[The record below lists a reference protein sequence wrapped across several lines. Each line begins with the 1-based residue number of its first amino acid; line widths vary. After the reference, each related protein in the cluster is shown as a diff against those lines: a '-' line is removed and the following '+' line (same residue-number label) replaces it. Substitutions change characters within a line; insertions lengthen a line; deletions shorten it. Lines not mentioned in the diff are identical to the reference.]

1 MQELT
6 NKWRRVMVDNDRMI
20 IHLGCG
26 DKRGKKKCLFLDR
39 DGVIIKERHYIKNK
53 MDVEIE
59 TGAIELMMSAKEN
72 NYLVIIVTNQSG
84 IGRGFFNWND
94 YEDVTVRML
103 ELIGLEVINAIYANS
118 YTPES
123 DKDASSWRKPGIGML
138 TTAVKDYDIELKKSL
153 LVGDRN
159 SDINSGY
166 RAGVEYLVHV
176 KTGHGEQELKSISES
191 FSLSKTDLIKKQR
204 DDRRSILSLNTLKD
218 PQLNELIKYI

>member
-1 MQELT
+1 
-6 NKWRRVMVDNDRMI
+6 MVDNDRMI

-26 DKRGKKKCLFLDR
+26 DKRGKKNCLFLDR

-138 TTAVKDYDIELKKSL
+138 TTAVKDYDIALKKSL

-191 FSLSKTDLIKKQR
+191 FSLSKTDLIKNQR